1 MTVEEKIKL
10 GMYGNHCKVIE
21 DMMIETAK
29 REGERIS
36 IDATKTLHS
45 FGVSDDK
52 IAEALNLKI
61 ERVNEILGEEVSDSI
76 IQEAMIP

>member
-45 FGVSDDK
+45 FGVSTD
-52 IAEALNLKI
+52 
-61 ERVNEILGEEVSDSI
+61 I
-76 IQEAMIP
+76 IVLLIS